1 MHNRHNEIV
10 VDYCLVIMHRLEEE
24 KARKKIRETESR
36 AKEIFDLKERNKAR
50 RANVH
55 MGSTNVMDQRR
66 QTAAQNQQAAAES
79 RMRRQKAAEDELQ
92 RKSTDVRMMREV
104 RLTNALAIKQQKNA
118 FVTANSA
125 LREQIKTRQAEVR
138 ELRAKQK
145 EEQERQMK
153 IRQDQ
158 RCAEERLKQAEAE
171 KIIQEMEI
179 EEEQLIERLRAT
191 QDKQRAAYA
200 HLEQA
205 LHA

>member
-92 RKSTDVRMMREV
+92 RKATDVRMMREV
-104 RLTNALAIKQQKNA
+104 RLTNAHAIKQQKNA